1 MWISGIL
8 LWNLRRASC
17 KGVFQSKEPY
27 VKISEMS
34 NSKFCFAD
42 SVILRKNVTSIVCV
56 IWFVLATLSLSLWA
70 GQSQRGHNLHF
81 FKGFGER
88 ESRWHLDFVLST
100 VHSRGKNSQ
109 SIEERVQRVMIFGKK
124 CWFILRAVDAQLFR
138 ETIAHR
144 LNIIELFLGG
154 DILIEIL
161 EICRYQIYSKTIADM
176 RIS

>member
-100 VHSRGKNSQ
+100 AHSPGKNSQ
-109 SIEERVQRVMIFGKK
+109 SIEERVQSN
-124 CWFILRAVDAQLFR
+124 DFR
-138 ETIAHR
+138 EKVLIHPSSCWRATFPWNYCTEAEYR
-144 LNIIELFLGG
+144 RDVLGRRYSDRDNRDII
-154 DILIEIL
+154 
-161 EICRYQIYSKTIADM
+161 
-176 RIS
+176 